1 MSQHVLNFI
10 PLSQLLSFFFQLIL
24 FINFFC
30 AGSSLLRGLLT
41 NYGVQASHCGGFSLQ
56 STGSRTCRLP

>member
-1 MSQHVLNFI
+1 MSQQCTEFH
-10 PLSQLLSFFFQLIL
+10 SFKSAIVFFKKVIL

-41 NYGVQASHCGGFSLQ
+41 NCGVQASRCGGFSLQ
-56 STGSRTCRLP
+56 STGSRTCRLL